1 MANNLPPTLLTRHA
15 RFSCCTSLALSAQV
29 ITSLKRK
36 ESFIAEIC
44 LIFSFLLFFFLFFLF
59 FFFHFCYVFFFSLFI
74 CSVISFVCL
83 FFPPNTIQGPLHSM
97 SQCVVER
104 ESQDRSMAGGME
116 WRTKRRICFL
126 KTDSHGTG
134 SMNSAQSKEPM
145 EHAHRVLCVGRIGI

>member
-1 MANNLPPTLLTRHA
+1 MLHITG
-15 RFSCCTSLALSAQV
+15 FVCTSHHESQAKRV
-29 ITSLKRK
+29 IHRRDL
-36 ESFIAEIC
+36 FII
-44 LIFSFLLFFFLFFLF
+44 FLLFFLILFSLFFSF
-59 FFFHFCYVFFFSLFI
+59 FLVFLVFCYVFSCFFFLCFFFI

-97 SQCVVER
+97 SQCGGER
-104 ESQDRSMAGGME
+104 IAGQKHG
-116 WRTKRRICFL
+116 WRHGVAHKKTNMFL